1 MSTETITIETIKITD
16 LKPARYNP
24 RKISNEDY
32 NKLSNS
38 INEYG
43 LVDPIIITYSTKTI
57 IGGHQR
63 YEVLLDEY
71 IGGNKKYETLQVIR
85 RGDIGWVFTNE
96 ELVLE
101 DINHEKALNITLN
114 TVQGEWNFEKLEEL
128 FHDLS
133 AEGFNLELTG
143 WDNNQLRELSKDID
157 LNNFNT
163 EEIDLEESLAEEE
176 NTKEVSHSKNRK
188 EITCPN
194 CGHVFMEQEIIDM
207 DDDF

>member
-43 LVDPIIITYSTKTI
+43 LVDPIIINLNNYNI
-57 IGGHQR
+57 IGGNQR
-63 YEVLLDEY
+63 YDVLLSEH
-71 IGGNKKYETLQVIR
+71 IAGNTDYNELLLIKN
-85 RGDIGWVFTNE
+85 GDIGWVFPDNE
-96 ELVLE
+96 LE
-101 DINHEKALNITLN
+101 VKDLNHEKSLNIMLN
-114 TVQGEWNFEKLEEL
+114 SVGGEFDPEKLTNLFNEL
-128 FHDLS
+128 SIEGLDLS
-133 AEGFNLELTG
+133 LTG
-143 WDNNQLRELSKDID
+143 WDKNEIRELSKDID
-157 LNNFNT
+157 LSTFGQ

-194 CGHVFMEQEIIDM
+194 CGHVFMEQEIIEY
-207 DDDF
+207 DD